1 MFSRVDRIAKRG
13 VLSKSL
19 GRCTET
25 LLQRQ
30 WQQEDA
36 EVNA

>member
-1 MFSRVDRIAKRG
+1 MFPRVDMLAKRG

-30 WQQEDA
+30 WLQRRMQT
-36 EVNA
+36 